1 MKCDT
6 GHHSEGSVSC
16 TCGVDTIGTLQCVPD
31 TCDASSVPTNGQI
44 GDCTST
50 LAHATTCAVTC
61 DAGFHLTGTR
71 SCHLGRLDDD
81 VLCVGDGTATEQ
93 RFLALE
99 SLIVQLKQNVTTAQA
114 KRLVLEKK
122 NIDLEAE
129 FVLQINALQNEFD
142 DIDAV
147 CLTGG
152 NGRMLASNAPCG
164 RQTSAPQ
171 AGEVVV
177 VTQTL
182 SITGVTAAEVCTE
195 NGKKLIQEAVA
206 KSLSVRSSFVEISKC
221 SDLSRRSRHLLA
233 GGVDLEYKVTLP
245 ASEATASKQSA
256 MLSSM
261 AKMDDEDSGV
271 ISAIAEAAGKDVS
284 AITVSGSSP
293 TVEVHQANAT
303 DNNDNVVANDAET
316 SSPAAGILLVLFLL
330 GVGGFISY
338 YIFKQKNKENEIV
351 TTFNNNSFSSPK
363 EIECV
368 IFNAD
373 YFQKEVE
380 TRTNK
385 KMMNDALLLWLNE
398 LNLGDHYLTF
408 IEEELESISDLRLLS
423 DEHFKKLGLELSD
436 RRKIR
441 AHVLLYMQDE
451 HCSAKQDYDD
461 FSLPK
466 PDDDFSLP
474 KPEIKK

>member
-1 MKCDT
+1 M
-6 GHHSEGSVSC
+6 
-16 TCGVDTIGTLQCVPD
+16 QCVPD

-99 SLIVQLKQNVTTAQA
+99 SLIVQLKQNATTAQA
-114 KRLVLEKK
+114 KSLVLEKK

-129 FVLQINALQNEFD
+129 FVVQINALQNEFD

-171 AGEVVV
+171 ADEVVV
-177 VTQTL
+177 MTQTL
-182 SITGVTAAEVCTE
+182 SITGVTAAEVCTD
-195 NGKKLIQEAVA
+195 NGKRLIQVAVA
-206 KSLSVRSSFVEISKC
+206 KMLSVSSSYVEISKC
-221 SDLSRRSRHLLA
+221 SDLSRRSRRLLA

-261 AKMDDEDSGV
+261 DKLDNEDSAV

-284 AITVSGSSP
+284 AITVSGSTP
-293 TVEVHQANAT
+293 TVVVVEQADDSADGGINAASSK
-303 DNNDNVVANDAET
+303 VMQHSVA
-316 SSPAAGILLVLFLL
+316 LLFL
-330 GVGGFISY
+330 
-338 YIFKQKNKENEIV
+338 
-351 TTFNNNSFSSPK
+351 FS
-363 EIECV
+363 I
-368 IFNAD
+368 
-373 YFQKEVE
+373 
-380 TRTNK
+380 
-385 KMMNDALLLWLNE
+385 MNL
-398 LNLGDHYLTF
+398 F
-408 IEEELESISDLRLLS
+408 
-423 DEHFKKLGLELSD
+423 
-436 RRKIR
+436 
-441 AHVLLYMQDE
+441 
-451 HCSAKQDYDD
+451 
-461 FSLPK
+461 
-466 PDDDFSLP
+466 
-474 KPEIKK
+474 